1 MSRHRTLKS
10 SAFATRSRSVLGR
23 EERLAIL
30 EREGRWKEGTAV
42 VGLPKT
48 KVPGKVKGKK

>member
-30 EREGRWKEGTAV
+30 EREGRWKQGAAV